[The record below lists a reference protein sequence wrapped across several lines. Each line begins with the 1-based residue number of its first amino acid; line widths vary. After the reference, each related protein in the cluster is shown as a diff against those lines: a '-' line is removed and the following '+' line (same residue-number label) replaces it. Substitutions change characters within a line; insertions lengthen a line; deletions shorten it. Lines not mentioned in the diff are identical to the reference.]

1 MKTKTLVGLA
11 TLAVLFATSALAA
24 NPAKIAPATA
34 DPALHDEALA
44 LLKAGIAFKT
54 VVPGDQVPAYAAY
67 LKTVLVKAGYRPDEI
82 TIEPAAGSAFLI
94 ARYPGTD
101 PSRKAIIISGHMD
114 VVAAN
119 PADWTRD
126 PFTPVVENGWIYGRG
141 AVDDKFDVS
150 MVVTV
155 LAKLR
160 REGWKPGRDLILAL
174 SGDEETHMATTAILA
189 QRLKAAELVL
199 NTDGGGAGFKDGRP
213 TPFGI
218 QGAEKTYAD
227 FTVEATDPGG
237 HSSRP
242 TPTNAIYRLARALD
256 RIAAYRF
263 PTMQNEITKAMFAAD
278 GAQTPGPLGEAMTRF
293 AANPGDQA
301 AVATLSADVGVNPS
315 LRTTCVATM
324 LSGGHAPNA
333 LPQKASATV
342 NCRIFPG
349 TPSETVRKALA
360 TVIADPTVTVTRQ
373 DDGSIDSPAS
383 PLRPDVVAAV
393 TKAVHARYPGLKIV
407 PAQDNGASDSMYF
420 RSLGVPSYGVS
431 GLFME
436 DGQSFIHGLN
446 EKAPVAA
453 IDGDLAH
460 WESLLKDLGR

>member
-1 MKTKTLVGLA
+1 MLYRFAFAGLA
-11 TLAVLFATSALAA
+11 CALLASSALAA
-24 NPAKIAPATA
+24 PKPTMPKV
-34 DPALHDEALA
+34 DPALHDQALEI
-44 LLKAGIAFKT
+44 LKRGIAFPT
-54 VVPGDQVPAYAAY
+54 VAGRGQTPAYAAY
-67 LKTVLVKAGYRPDEI
+67 LKSVLVAGGYQDGEI

-101 PSRKAIIISGHMD
+101 PKKKPLVISGHMD
-114 VVAAN
+114 VVEAN

-150 MVVTV
+150 MVVAT

-160 REGWKPGRDLILAL
+160 REGWKPGRDVVLAL
-174 SGDEETHMATTAILA
+174 SGDEETVMATTAVLA
-189 QRLKAAELVL
+189 ERLKDAELVL
-199 NTDGGGAGFKDGRP
+199 NTDGGGGGLKDGKP
-213 TPFGI
+213 TPYGI

-227 FTVEATDPGG
+227 FAVTFTDPGG

-242 TPTNAIYRLARALD
+242 TPTNAIYRLAKALD
-256 RIAAYRF
+256 RIEAYRF
-263 PTMQNEITKAMFAAD
+263 PTMQNEITKAALAAE
-278 GAQTPGPLGEAMTRF
+278 GANRPGPIGEALTRF

-301 AVATLSADVGVNPS
+301 AVETLSAEPSLNPT

-349 TPSETVRKALA
+349 TPSEDVRKTLVQ
-360 TVIADPTVTVTRQ
+360 VIGDPSVTVTRL
-373 DDGSIDSPAS
+373 DDGSIDSPPS
-383 PLRPDVVAAV
+383 PLRPDVMAAIS
-393 TKAVHARYPGLKIV
+393 KAVHARYPGLAIT
-407 PAQDNGASDSMYF
+407 PSQDSGASDSMYF
-420 RSLGVPSYGVS
+420 RSLGIPSYGVS

-436 DGQSFIHGLN
+436 EGQSFIHGLN
-446 EKAPVAA
+446 EKAPVAG

-460 WESLLKDLGR
+460 WDMILRDLAR